1 MAMFMSCMLLFKQ
14 AYDSINGYKLFEVMN
29 YYEVNKIGM
38 SNNGRGKK
46 HLSRYGMICQTTLKL
61 TRD

>member
-1 MAMFMSCMLLFKQ
+1 MLLFKQ